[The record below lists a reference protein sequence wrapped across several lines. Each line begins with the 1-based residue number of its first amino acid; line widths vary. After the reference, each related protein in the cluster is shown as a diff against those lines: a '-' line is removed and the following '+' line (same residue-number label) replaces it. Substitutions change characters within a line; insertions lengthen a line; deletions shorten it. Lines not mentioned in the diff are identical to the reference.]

1 MSIPEIYKDAKKI
14 LIIGTYPPP
23 LGGVSVHIYR
33 LKRLLDKNNY
43 SVSIFDVSKKTFPG
57 LKTLHLIFLLMS
69 HSWDIVHV
77 HSSTPIIMAL
87 TGALKKKGNYRLFF
101 TDHNP
106 RLFKGLNK
114 RRKNKIHKF
123 LERLDLLVCVTE
135 EIKENHL
142 SSDMSLADRI
152 IVLPAFIPPPL
163 TDLEKITSGYP
174 ESLNQFVATHSPLLL
189 TVAYQLNFF
198 EGQDLYGVDMSIR
211 LMTQLSEQFPD
222 SGLIIA
228 LSNAE
233 YNKSYLNKLSDQ
245 INSGSLAHRIYL
257 LTGNNEIWP
266 LIKKTDLFLRPT
278 NSDGDA
284 VSIREAL
291 YFDLPVLASDVTTRP
306 PGCVT
311 FKSRDQADYYRKA
324 TQLLIN

>member
-1 MSIPEIYKDAKKI
+1 MSILEIYKDAKKI
-14 LIIGTYPPP
+14 LIVGTYPPP

-33 LKRLLDKNNY
+33 LKRLLNENNDTL
-43 SVSIFDVSKKTFPG
+43 SIFDVSKKTFPG
-57 LKTLHLIFLLMS
+57 LKTLRLIFLLIS

-87 TGALKKKGNYRLFF
+87 TGALKNAGNYRLFF

-106 RLFKGLNK
+106 RLLKGLSKK
-114 RRKNKIHKF
+114 RRKKIHKF
-123 LERLDLLVCVTE
+123 LDRLDLLVCVTE

-152 IVLPAFIPPPL
+152 VVFPAFLPPPM

-174 ESLNQFVATHSPLLL
+174 EPLNNFVATHAPLLL

-211 LMTQLSEQFPD
+211 LMTQLSEQYPD

-228 LSNAE
+228 LSNADH
-233 YNKSYLNKLSDQ
+233 NKSYLNKLNDQ
-245 INSGSLAHRIYL
+245 INSGSLAHRVYL
-257 LTGNNEIWP
+257 LTGNVEIWP
-266 LIKKTDLFLRPT
+266 LIKKADLFLRPT

-291 YFDLPVLASDVTTRP
+291 YFDVPVLASDVTTRP
-306 PGCVT
+306 PGCIT
-311 FKSRDQADYYRKA
+311 FKSRDQADFYQKA
-324 TQLLIN
+324 TQLLLN